1 MLVLGVQPS
10 DLVLNINLL
19 FQILFHYGL
28 LQDIDYTSLCY
39 IVGACC
45 LSILYIVVCVYESKT
60 PSLSL
65 PYFLWF

>member
-60 PSLSL
+60 PNLSL